1 LQAIEYYCRA
11 TLHAERSA
19 ADYQLL
25 ECFEPCEKKIQCFW
39 PRAEQY
45 CARKLL
51 KITTQS
57 TPSLALLMISCLECF
72 VPCEYNVHDAAYCV
86 SMLSFVFKPPVIS
99 ERY

>member
-1 LQAIEYYCRA
+1 MPSVA
-11 TLHAERSA
+11 
-19 ADYQLL
+19 LL
-25 ECFEPCEKKIQCFW
+25 IISCLNALKLVKKKINPFSSFW